1 MGTDDRCYACCQEN
15 CGRRRCYCSCHGPT
29 PKETDCPR
37 GIHVPEMYR
46 CGTNIPTEYWC
57 MHCGTMTDESG
68 KTVGP
73 LAIANERA
81 GKMIR
86 DAVELIEDRKAFEQL
101 DGKCPCKKHRTYRAI
116 RKPTTSC
123 EECWR
128 FYVRMHP

>member
-1 MGTDDRCYACCQEN
+1 MGTDRCFACCQEN
-15 CGRRRCYCSCHGPT
+15 CGYSRCYCPCHGP
-29 PKETDCPR
+29 R
-37 GIHVPEMYR
+37 GM
-46 CGTNIPTEYWC
+46 
-57 MHCGTMTDESG
+57 
-68 KTVGP
+68 GP